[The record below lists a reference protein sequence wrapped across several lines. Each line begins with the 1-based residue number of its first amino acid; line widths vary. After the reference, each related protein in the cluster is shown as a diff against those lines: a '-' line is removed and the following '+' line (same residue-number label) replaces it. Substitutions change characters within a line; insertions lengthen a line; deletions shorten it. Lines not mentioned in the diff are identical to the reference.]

1 MILALGKLSKL
12 VLVMKVRVPCGPNG
26 PAGMTV
32 LLTVMVALE
41 QESEDVSME
50 QLEKPMVA
58 PDHPRMKSNVICNHA
73 HVK

>member
-1 MILALGKLSKL
+1 MILALVNLSKL
-12 VLVMKVRVPCGPNG
+12 VPVMKALVPCGLNG

-32 LLTVMVALE
+32 LLTVMVAPE

-50 QLEKPMVA
+50 QLEKLMVA
-58 PDHPRMKSNVICNHA
+58 PDHLRMKSNVICNHA

>member
-1 MILALGKLSKL
+1 MVALVKLSKL
-12 VLVMKVRVPCGPNG
+12 VPVMKVLVPFGLNG
-26 PAGMTV
+26 RAGMTV
-32 LLTVMVALE
+32 PLTVMVALE

-58 PDHPRMKSNVICNHA
+58 PDLHRMKSSVICNHV

>member
-1 MILALGKLSKL
+1 MNALVKLSKL
-12 VLVMKVRVPCGPNG
+12 VPVMKVLVPCGLNG
-26 PAGMTV
+26 PAGMNV

-50 QLEKPMVA
+50 QLERPMVA
-58 PDHPRMKSNVICNHA
+58 PDLQRKMSSVTCNHA